1 MWASAHTDAL
11 TRTQLAEALSALTL
25 TTDSAVLL
33 EVSCPSFRE
42 ALLGPTG
49 LALNQRG
56 TTVAA
61 TNGAGKEDGRMGAAY
76 VSLSDKLPAR
86 SFVVLG
92 PPSAMRAELSALDQ
106 VVSDAPAH
114 DELTVLT
121 DNLSSMQKLQDMQRR
136 DFSEWLTVAP
146 QSSGEGAP

>member
-1 MWASAHTDAL
+1 MPFFQVGTAWAYWIGFESEGHYGCSDQRGWEGRWTNGGGIRVPQRQVASPLVCHAGP
-11 TRTQLAEALSALTL
+11 ALSNA
-25 TTDSAVLL
+25 
-33 EVSCPSFRE
+33 
-42 ALLGPTG
+42 
-49 LALNQRG
+49 
-56 TTVAA
+56 
-61 TNGAGKEDGRMGAAY
+61 
-76 VSLSDKLPAR
+76 
-86 SFVVLG
+86 
-92 PPSAMRAELSALDQ
+92 AELSALDQ